1 LRPDRRM
8 SNSLKEQYASTPLFG
23 SNAAAIESL
32 YEKYLESPD
41 SVPAG
46 WRDYFRGMADGG
58 SDTPHSPI
66 RERLAEAARQGRR
79 NGTGTS
85 IATGAVAIDA
95 SEKQAAVSR
104 LIQVYSLRGH
114 QIADIDPLGI
124 MVRHTPGVLKL
135 DYLGLTDADMNTEF
149 YTGGLA
155 GTGNRRMKLA
165 DILALLKRIYCGK
178 IGAEF
183 AHVSRSR
190 ERLWLRQKFE
200 YGVVSASLSQEEQLW
215 LLDQLT
221 AAEGIERYLHTRFV
235 GQKRFSLEGGES
247 LIPMVDE
254 LIQQCGRSG
263 AKEIVIGMAHRGR
276 INVLVNVLGKSPEE
290 LFDEFEGNVDP
301 AEMKGSGDVKYHK
314 GFSADMK
321 TPGGNVHIALA
332 FNPSHLEIVNPVV
345 EGSVRAR
352 QQRRNDQ
359 DRSQVIPILVHGDAA
374 FAGQGV
380 VTETFQMSQTNGFRT
395 GGTIHIVINN
405 QIGFTTSRPQDARST
420 TYCSDVAKMIEAP
433 IFHVNSDDPEA
444 VIFVTRLA
452 LEYRQKYRKDVV
464 IDLVCY
470 RRHGHNEADEPSAT
484 QPVMYSRI
492 REHKTTRER
501 YAERL
506 VKAGVIT
513 AEGVSK
519 LQDEYRDRLDR
530 GEPVPRSHLGMI
542 GDEFTVDWSPYV
554 NAEWD
559 DPVDTTLSTAKVAE
573 LAKKITTLPEGFVL
587 HGRVQRIIRERERMA
602 AGEVD
607 MDWGFAETMAY
618 AGLLDEGYSCRVT
631 GQDSGRGTFFHR
643 HAVLHNQANRE
654 EYTPLEHIVDRPGAF
669 RVIDSLL
676 SEEAVMGFEYGF
688 ATTEPQTLVIWEAQF
703 GDFANGAQVV
713 IDQFISS
720 GEAKWGRLCGL
731 TLFLPHGYEGQ
742 GPEHSSARLERFL
755 QLCAEHNMQVCV
767 PSTPA
772 QMFHMIRRQM
782 LRRYRKP
789 LIVMTPKSLL
799 RHKMS
804 VSSLEQLSEGHFH
817 NIIPE
822 QEDLQDDKIRRLVFC
837 SGKVYYDLLEA
848 RQVHDIQDVALIRIE
863 QLYPFPIDEYA
874 AIIEQFAGV
883 RDIVWCQEEPQNQGA
898 WYQIRHRLQEPL
910 NDEQTLYYAGRASA
924 AAPASGIFKVHL
936 QQQQALVEAALDFKV
951 KAAKSKKADNKARK
965 NT

>member
-1 LRPDRRM
+1 M
-8 SNSLKEQYASTPLFG
+8 SDSLKEQYATTPLFG
-23 SNAAAIESL
+23 SNAAAVEAM
-32 YEKYLESPD
+32 YEQYLDNPD
-41 SVPAG
+41 SVSQG
-46 WRDYFRGMADGG
+46 WRDYFSALVAASGEAPADVAHG
-58 SDTPHSPI
+58 PI
-66 RERLAEAARQGRR
+66 RKRLLEQTRSGASNGGIVVAGGPSVTAA
-79 NGTGTS
+79 T
-85 IATGAVAIDA
+85 
-95 SEKQAAVSR
+95 EKQAAVSR

-114 QIADIDPLGI
+114 QIADLDPLGL
-124 MVRHTPGVLKL
+124 VQRHMPGVLKL
-135 DYLGLTDADMNTEF
+135 DYLGLTQADMENEF
-149 YTGGLA
+149 FTGGLA
-155 GTGNRRMKLA
+155 GTGNRRMRLRE
-165 DILALLKRIYCGK
+165 ILDLLKRIYCGK
-178 IGAEF
+178 IGAEV
-183 AHVSRSR
+183 AHMSRAR
-190 ERLWLRQKFE
+190 ERLWLRKRFE
-200 YGVVSASLSQEEQLW
+200 QGMVSTVFDQEKRLW
-215 LLDQLT
+215 LLEQLT

-247 LIPMVDE
+247 LIPMLDE
-254 LIQQCGRSG
+254 LIQEGGKSG
-263 AKEIVIGMAHRGR
+263 VNELVIGMAHRGR

-301 AEMKGSGDVKYHK
+301 KEMKGSGDVKYHK

-321 TPGGNVHIALA
+321 TAGGNVHIALA

-352 QQRRNDQ
+352 QQRRGDTERQ
-359 DRSQVIPILVHGDAA
+359 EVLPVLVHGDAA
-374 FAGQGV
+374 FSGQGV

-395 GGTIHIVINN
+395 GGTIHIVVNN
-405 QIGFTTSRPQDARST
+405 QIGFTTSRPSDARST
-420 TYCSDVAKMIEAP
+420 PYCSDVAKMIEAP
-433 IFHVNSDDPEA
+433 VFHVNGDDPEA

-452 LEYRQKYRKDVV
+452 LAYRQRFKKDVV

-484 QPVMYSRI
+484 QPVMYSKI
-492 REHKTTRER
+492 REHKTTRTL
-501 YAERL
+501 YAEEL
-506 VKAGVIT
+506 VSAGVIED
-513 AEGVSK
+513 AGVK
-519 LQDEYRDRLDR
+519 RLQDEYRDRLDR
-530 GEPVPRSHLGMI
+530 GEPVPKSALGMI
-542 GDEFTVDWSPYV
+542 GNEFTVDWSPYL
-554 NAEWD
+554 NAGWD
-559 DPVDTTLSTAKVAE
+559 EQADTTLSPAKVAE
-573 LAKKITTLPEGFVL
+573 LSTKVTAVPPDLVL
-587 HGRVQRIIRERERMA
+587 HGRVRRIMDERVRMA
-602 AGEVD
+602 AAEIE

-618 AGLLDEGYSCRVT
+618 AGLLDAGYDCRIV

-643 HAVLHNQANRE
+643 HAVLHGQSNRE
-654 EYTPLEHIVDRPGAF
+654 EYIPLQTIKKKPMSF

-676 SEEAVMGFEYGF
+676 SEEAVMGFEYGY
-688 ATTEPQTLVIWEAQF
+688 ATTDPETLVVWEGQF

-720 GEAKWGRLCGL
+720 GEAKWGRLCAL
-731 TLFLPHGYEGQ
+731 VLFLPHGYEGQ

-804 VSSLEQLSEGHFH
+804 VSPLADLSNGGFQL
-817 NIIPE
+817 IIPE
-822 QEDLQDDKIRRLVFC
+822 SEALDAKKVDRVVFC

-848 RQVHDIQDVALIRIE
+848 RQLQGLTNVALVRIE

-874 AIIEQFAGV
+874 RVLTTYAKAKS
-883 RDIVWCQEEPQNQGA
+883 IVWCQEEPQNQGA

-910 NDEQTLYYAGRASA
+910 SEERTLYYAGRASA

-936 QQQQALVEAALDFKV
+936 QQQQVLVEAALNSKV
-951 KAAKSKKADNKARK
+951 AASESKRPPKTPRNSK
-965 NT
+965 